1 MIDLVDSQTTLDVKK
16 RNEAFTDDMSPDK
29 VLEDGIN
36 EHAAITSRRI
46 VDNLTGFIEKNKDE
60 ITAFRIIYSK
70 PYSIRELTLRDI
82 KELANVVEKIPHSF
96 IPALFWKAYQRLEK
110 SRVKNNPKKILTE
123 LISIMRFTL
132 GHKPELISFDARID
146 EKFDKWF
153 TGQESAE
160 RKFTSGH
167 KEWSAMI
174 KGHIA
179 ASVTATIDDTDN
191 VPFSK
196 GESGCTICLEVT
208 GKILSELHEVL
219 VSQ

>member
-16 RNEAFTDDMSPDK
+16 RNEAFTDDISPDK

-70 PYSIRELTLRDI
+70 PYNIRELMLRDI
-82 KELANVVEKIPHSF
+82 KKLANVIEKLPCSL

-110 SRVKNNPKKILTE
+110 SRVKDNPKKILTD

-132 GHKPELISFDARID
+132 RHKPELISFDAKID
-146 EKFDKWF
+146 EKFDKWLA
-153 TGQESAE
+153 GQESVE
-160 RKFTSGH
+160 RKFASGT
-167 KEWSAMI
+167 KN
-174 KGHIA
+174 GR
-179 ASVTATIDDTDN
+179 
-191 VPFSK
+191 
-196 GESGCTICLEVT
+196 L
-208 GKILSELHEVL
+208 
-219 VSQ
+219 

>member
-1 MIDLVDSQTTLDVKK
+1 MIHVIDLVDSQTTLDVKK

-70 PYSIRELTLRDI
+70 PYSIRGLTLRDI

-160 RKFTSGH
+160 RKFTSGQRMVCYDQGSYCSVSYCYNGRH
-167 KEWSAMI
+167 RQRSI
-174 KGHIA
+174 LKGRIRLYNLFG
-179 ASVTATIDDTDN
+179 SDWENIV
-191 VPFSK
+191 
-196 GESGCTICLEVT
+196 
-208 GKILSELHEVL
+208 
-219 VSQ
+219 